1 MREPSAKATKEHRLA
16 NLQSS
21 LLHCRHPSCL
31 VFKSQIEGYIYFG
44 VFSVTVSVIRA
55 ILAEIGHSRKG
66 TAMTPSLPVIDLFA
80 GAGGLGIGA
89 RAAGGDLRLSVDND
103 APSCETLRL
112 NPELH
117 GGAVLQADV
126 TSLTGAQLRKEAGLS
141 AGDDLL
147 VIGGAPCQ
155 PFSKA
160 AYWVDKGDE
169 AAYRRARAR
178 GESVAKPTETP
189 IARPDSRR
197 TLVHEFWRLVVE
209 ADANAFVFENVP
221 SILHPRNRHV
231 FEALRMDAEAA
242 GFKTRMVL
250 GTATNFGAPQA
261 RQRVFLLGSQES
273 EPDAPIESHAQGG
286 GEGKESWVTVGEA
299 IERFGGAE
307 YAEDAEIVSGRWAE
321 HLRVIPPGMNYKF
334 HTAWAGHPEP
344 TFITETRFWNFL
356 LKLDP
361 NRPSWTIP
369 ASPGPWTGPF
379 HWSGRRLRIS
389 ELAAL
394 QSFPPGYKFAGSR
407 REQVRQVG
415 NAVPSVMGKAMVES
429 AIASAVAGQ
438 KAA

>member
-1 MREPSAKATKEHRLA
+1 M
-16 NLQSS
+16 S
-21 LLHCRHPSCL
+21 L
-31 VFKSQIEGYIYFG
+31 
-44 VFSVTVSVIRA
+44 
-55 ILAEIGHSRKG
+55 
-66 TAMTPSLPVIDLFA
+66 SLPVIDLFA

-89 RAAGGDLRLSVDND
+89 QAAGGDLRLSVDND

-112 NPELH
+112 NSDLNS
-117 GGAVLQADV
+117 GAVLQADV
-126 TSLTGAQLRKEAGLS
+126 TSLTGTQLRKAAGLS
-141 AGDDLL
+141 SGDDLL

-178 GESVAKPTETP
+178 GESVTKPTETP
-189 IARPDSRR
+189 SARPDSRR

-209 ADANAFVFENVP
+209 ANANAFVFENVP

-231 FEALRMDAEAA
+231 FETLKMDAEAA
-242 GFKTRMVL
+242 GYKTRVVM

-273 EPDAPIESHAQGG
+273 EPNAPIESHAQVGG
-286 GEGKESWVTVGEA
+286 AGKEPWVTAGQA

-307 YAEDAEIVSGRWAE
+307 CAEEDETVSGRWAE
-321 HLRVIPPGMNYKF
+321 HLMAIPPGMNYKF

-344 TFITETRFWNFL
+344 TFVTETRFWNFL

-394 QSFPPGYKFAGSR
+394 QSFPLGYKFAGSR
-407 REQVRQVG
+407 RDQVRQIG
-415 NAVPSVMGKAMVES
+415 NAVPSVMAQAMVAS
-429 AIASAVAGQ
+429 AISSTAAGR